1 MWGIGKPFY
10 TKLKKHKSAKHTEEW
25 GYKLGLAGILGNT
38 KLKKH
43 VNSNHVDIGYSS
55 VGVDLGPPGQGPVD
69 RVPALLE
76 KQMGWE
82 IGLLTRVPLLIYL
95 QLLHWQFDQS
105 YTCK

>member
-55 VGVDLGPPGQGPVD
+55 VGVELGPVD

-76 KQMGWE
+76 KQVGWE
-82 IGLLTRVPLLIYL
+82 I
-95 QLLHWQFDQS
+95 
-105 YTCK
+105 